1 VTGRVVTAVRDRG
14 TRGVEVELDGTSW
27 RTVPLDCA
35 VEARLAIGVRVDRER
50 ARDLNRAL
58 RRRKALVAAARALR
72 YADHSRASLDAR
84 LAERGFDDPI
94 RAAALGHLQDAGLI
108 DDGRVACARAAALA
122 ERGVGNAAIAADLER
137 RGFTAEA
144 AAAAL
149 KLLEP
154 EPQRAAR
161 VVAARG
167 RSVRTARL
175 LASRGFDE
183 DVVESAIAGGA
194 VDGLG

>member
-1 VTGRVVTAVRDRG
+1 MTERVVTAVRDRG
-14 TRGVEVELDGTSW
+14 TRGVEVELDGASW

-84 LAERGFDDPI
+84 LAERGFADPI

-108 DDGRVACARAAALA
+108 DDGRVACARAVAIREKALGA
-122 ERGVGNAAIAADLER
+122 DEATVGRQPAFDDDLSRQCRLQVPDHLLQQRQRIQR
-137 RGFTAEA
+137 RGFERFRPTETEDALHQI
-144 AAAAL
+144 AAAL
-149 KLLEP
+149 
-154 EPQRAAR
+154 
-161 VVAARG
+161 G
-167 RSVRTARL
+167 
-175 LASRGFDE
+175 
-183 DVVESAIAGGA
+183 
-194 VDGLG
+194 